1 MGHWKD
7 VMKKLLFPGRGCV
20 VLAVLLGGVS
30 LTLTF
35 LVFGE
40 GSPFAYVSYLISA
53 YALTVLIA
61 AAMPVFSAVEKLLHQ
76 FTFTHR
82 YLTDKHFAVWCGLAL
97 SFLINLGFAVLKL
110 FYAILYSSFWDGA
123 LAIYNILLCVVRVYL
138 LRSFP
143 MGRNRQKF
151 EAELRRYRLTGVFL
165 FFLDAALAMI
175 SSLIVIKGNGYYYPG
190 TLIYAMAFHAFY
202 ALTLAITN
210 TVRYRKLNSPILSA
224 AKAVNLTTALVSM
237 FSLETAMLTQFG
249 PERIYFRLVMTSA
262 TAFVVCSAVFAIAIF
277 MVISA
282 NRKLRR
288 LFK

>member
-1 MGHWKD
+1 MDCWKA
-7 VMKKLLFPGRGCV
+7 VLKKLLFPGRGWI
-20 VLAVLLGGVS
+20 VLAVLLGGAS
-30 LTLTF
+30 LALTF
-35 LVFGE
+35 LIFGE
-40 GSPFAYVSYLISA
+40 GSSFAYVSYLLSA

-61 AAMPVFSAVEKLLHQ
+61 SAMPFFSAAKRLLQ
-76 FTFTHR
+76 RFAFTRR
-82 YLTDKHFAVWCGLAL
+82 YLTDKHFAVWCGLVL

-123 LAIYNILLCVVRVYL
+123 LAIYNILLCAVRVYL

-143 MGRNRQKF
+143 MGRNCQKF

-165 FFLDAALAMI
+165 FSLDATLAVI

-202 ALTLAITN
+202 ALALAITN

-249 PERIYFRLVMTSA
+249 PERVYFRLVMTSA
-262 TAFVVCSAVFAIAIF
+262 TAFAVCSAVLAIAIF

>member
-1 MGHWKD
+1 MAPWKAIL
-7 VMKKLLFPGRGCV
+7 KKLLFPGRGWV
-20 VLAVLLGGVS
+20 VLMVLLGGS
-30 LTLTF
+30 ALALTF

-40 GSPFAYVSYLISA
+40 GSPFAYGSYLLSA
-53 YALTVLIA
+53 YALTVLVA
-61 AAMPVFSAVEKLLHQ
+61 ATMPVFSAVKKLLHR
-76 FTFTHR
+76 FTFTRR
-82 YLTDKHFAVWCGLAL
+82 YLTDKHFAVWCGLLL

-123 LAIYNILLCVVRVYL
+123 LAIYNILLCAVRVYL
-138 LRSFP
+138 LRCFP
-143 MGRNRQKF
+143 MGRNCQKF

-190 TLIYAMAFHAFY
+190 MLIYAMAFHAFY
-202 ALTLAITN
+202 ALALAIIN

-262 TAFVVCSAVFAIAIF
+262 TAFVVCFAVFAIAVF

>member
-1 MGHWKD
+1 MARWKATL
-7 VMKKLLFPGRGCV
+7 KKLLFPGRGWIMLV
-20 VLAVLLGGVS
+20 VLLGGIS
-30 LTLTF
+30 LALTF

-40 GSPFAYVSYLISA
+40 GSPFAYGSYLLSA

-61 AAMPVFSAVEKLLHQ
+61 ATMPVFSAVKKLLHR
-76 FTFTHR
+76 FTFTRR
-82 YLTDKHFAVWCGLAL
+82 YLTDKHFAVWCGLVL

-123 LAIYNILLCVVRVYL
+123 LAIYNILLCAVRAYL

-143 MGRNRQKF
+143 MGRSCQKF
-151 EAELRRYRLTGVFL
+151 EAELRCYRLTGVFL
-165 FFLDAALAMI
+165 LFLDAVLAMI

-202 ALTLAITN
+202 ALALAITN

-262 TAFVVCSAVFAIAIF
+262 TAFVVCFAVLAIAIF

-288 LFK
+288 LFR